1 MLSRWPMASASARID
16 ISSALRKLNGA
27 EAIIREEAIK
37 MSAEIAMFG
46 EDEMKSNILASGT
59 PFSQKARQAGINQGP
74 GRFRTGKMYNA
85 VKSRVFS
92 GGKTV
97 RAAFGWIDQVEDYFR
112 YQETG
117 FNNKFFASY
126 TPGGNL
132 RVEGG
137 QPVIRPADFRRTT
150 KGMFA
155 LRDAR
160 LTVEQELPRF
170 TRKYEGIISRR
181 IRARGK

>member
-1 MLSRWPMASASARID
+1 MAAAVSARIN
-16 ISSALRKLNGA
+16 ISAALKKINGA
-27 EAIIREEAIK
+27 EQIIREEAIK
-37 MSAEIAMFG
+37 MSAEVAKFG
-46 EDEMKSNILASGT
+46 EDEMKTNILASGT

-74 GRFRTGKMYNA
+74 GRYRTGQMYNA
-85 VKSRVFS
+85 VKSRVEA
-92 GGKTV
+92 GGKTI
-97 RAAFGWIDQVEDYFR
+97 RAAFGWLEQVEDYFR
-112 YQETG
+112 YQEYG
-117 FNNKFFASY
+117 FNNKFFAIY

-132 RVEGG
+132 KVENG
-137 QPVIRPADFRRTT
+137 QPALKRADFRRDT

-170 TRKYEGIISRR
+170 TKKYEGIISRR

>member
-1 MLSRWPMASASARID
+1 MVSAFARID

-27 EAIIREEAIK
+27 ERIIREEAIK
-37 MSAEIAMFG
+37 MSEEIAKFG

-74 GRFRTGKMYNA
+74 GRYRTGNMYNA
-85 VKSRVFS
+85 VKSRVLS

-97 RAAFGWIDQVEDYFR
+97 RAAFGWIEEVEDYFR
-112 YQETG
+112 YQEGG
-117 FNNKFFASY
+117 FNNKWFAIY
-126 TPGGNL
+126 GRGGDLKVN
-132 RVEGG
+132 GG
-137 QPVIRPADFRRTT
+137 RPALKPADFPRTT

-170 TRKYEGIISRR
+170 TKKYEGIISRR
-181 IRARGK
+181 IKALGK

>member
-1 MLSRWPMASASARID
+1 MLSRWPMVSAFARID

-27 EAIIREEAIK
+27 ERIIREEAIK
-37 MSAEIAMFG
+37 MSEEIAKFG

-59 PFSQKARQAGINQGP
+59 AFSQKARQAGINQGP
-74 GRFRTGKMYNA
+74 GRYRTGNMYNA
-85 VKSRVFS
+85 VKSRVEA
-92 GGKTV
+92 GGKNI
-97 RAAFGWIDQVEDYFR
+97 RAAFGWLGKVEDYFL
-112 YQETG
+112 YQEEG

-126 TPGGNL
+126 TSSGSL
-132 RVEGG
+132 MVENGA
-137 QPVIRPADFRRTT
+137 PVTRPADFPRRT

-170 TRKYEGIISRR
+170 TKKYEGIIARR
-181 IRARGK
+181 IKALNK

>member
-1 MLSRWPMASASARID
+1 MASASAKID

-27 EAIIREEAIK
+27 EQIIREEALK
-37 MSAEIAMFG
+37 MSAEIAKFG

-74 GRFRTGKMYNA
+74 GRFRTGEMYNA
-85 VKSRVFS
+85 VKSKVLS
-92 GGKTV
+92 AGKNV
-97 RAAFGWIDQVEDYFR
+97 RAAFGWLDQVEDYFR
-112 YQETG
+112 YQEYG
-117 FNNKFFASY
+117 FNNKFFAVYGS
-126 TPGGNL
+126 GGNL
-132 RVEGG
+132 KVECG
-137 QPVIRPADFRRTT
+137 QPVVKQANFPRRT

-170 TRKYEGIISRR
+170 TKKYEGIIARR
-181 IRARGK
+181 IKAANK